1 MKERRKGEEIK
12 KLTEAPYLNLY
23 RIETADRKGKELRY
37 YFVSRREEEAL
48 KINTGENAPEG
59 VTIFAVT
66 EECPRKLLLIEE
78 YRYPLGKR
86 VYDVPAGMIDPG
98 EDGHAAAIRE
108 VREETG
114 MCLEICRGME
124 DFSGNAAFMTPGMT
138 DESNVTL
145 FGFVSGK
152 ADNRYQEDEE
162 DIQVRLLG
170 KEEVRRVAREENV
183 TARALYAI
191 MIFLMM
197 EEENPY
203 RVFIEERTEN
213 DDSVL

>member
-1 MKERRKGEEIK
+1 M
-12 KLTEAPYLNLY
+12 
-23 RIETADRKGKELRY
+23 
-37 YFVSRREEEAL
+37 
-48 KINTGENAPEG
+48 
-59 VTIFAVT
+59 
-66 EECPRKLLLIEE
+66 
-78 YRYPLGKR
+78 
-86 VYDVPAGMIDPG
+86 
-98 EDGHAAAIRE
+98 
-108 VREETG
+108 
-114 MCLEICRGME
+114 
-124 DFSGNAAFMTPGMT
+124 
-138 DESNVTL
+138 L
-145 FGFVSGK
+145 FRSGK

-191 MIFLMM
+191 MIFLMT